1 MKRGGTTLYC
11 FSPPIM
17 VATCI
22 VEVVLLLYTV
32 IRYRMTT
39 LTRLTVLTLALLAL
53 FQLCEFHV
61 CRSGWIAGTW
71 SRIGFMA
78 ITLLPPVGIHI
89 IQNISNRGWR
99 GLTWIAY
106 TSGAIFAGV
115 LGFSKT
121 AFDGHVCAGNYAIFQ
136 LAPRL
141 GGLYFGYY
149 YLWLFIGIGLSL
161 YFSIKARTLIREA
174 LILQA
179 MGFLVFV
186 LPTGIVNDLNP
197 KTISGIPSI
206 MCGFAVLY
214 ALILVFAIV
223 PRVLK
228 DQKLHAT
235 RS

>member
-1 MKRGGTTLYC
+1 
-11 FSPPIM
+11 M

-22 VEVVLLLYTV
+22 TEVLLFICTV
-32 IRYRMTT
+32 IRYKMTV
-39 LTRLTVLTLALLAL
+39 LTRLTSVTLLLLAL

-78 ITLLPPVGIHI
+78 ITMLPPVGIHI
-89 IQNISNRGWR
+89 IQHISRRGWKP
-99 GLTWIAY
+99 LTWIAY
-106 TSGAIFAGV
+106 FTGAVFAGV
-115 LGFSKT
+115 LGFSRT
-121 AFDGHVCAGNYAIFQ
+121 TFDGHVCAGNYAIFQ

-149 YLWLFIGIGLSL
+149 YIWLFIGIGISL
-161 YFSIKARTLIREA
+161 YFSIKANVHIREA

-197 KTISGIPSI
+197 QTISGIPSI

-223 PRVLK
+223 PRVLN
-228 DQKLHAT
+228 DQKMYT
-235 RS
+235 